1 MQIVRGTTNDNT
13 NPRVLFAW
21 QSPNV
26 GDSLETGT
34 PPSKR
39 QLKGGFFQP
48 FSELSFEVLRPDG
61 STLVPST
68 VVDVALEANYLD
80 PASDGGKQ
88 RIVILPFS
96 VGAAEP
102 VGTYTANVTFIAD
115 PDDGPAI
122 PVQTIA
128 VPFRVLDDGHPLV
141 AGYAQIVDA
150 IDQGFPIND
159 PTPCGGYSYTQA
171 KQAIERASRYVEQI
185 TGRFFENRYLVNDY
199 DGDGGPALQIDNPI
213 IGMTDVTFTF
223 TTFTPADLPIEEGD
237 LRVYNRHMRQNL
249 TQPDDRE
256 DPRVEFLRTPNYR
269 YPRAQLVG
277 SVDILSSYIGFTDS
291 QQNVKL
297 KGMFGYTD
305 YDGTPFGKTPDLITE
320 VTLRIAA
327 RYIGNLWTQIG
338 GAGTTSSVA
347 GPILSEKTMDQS
359 VTFANALSSGGGGNN
374 AFAGVFTGDPE
385 IDQLLALYMLPPR
398 FRSA

>member
-1 MQIVRGTTNDNT
+1 MMQIVRGTTNDNT

-277 SVDILSSYIGFTDS
+277 SVDILSSFIGFTDS

-305 YDGTPFGKTPDLITE
+305 FDGTPFGKTPDLITE

-338 GAGTTSSVA
+338 GAGVQPSPA
-347 GPILSEKTMDQS
+347 GAIMSERTMDQT
-359 VTFANALSSGGGGNN
+359 VTYTNSGGSGTGNN

-385 IDQLLALYMLPPR
+385 IDQLLALYMMPPR
-398 FRSA
+398 YRSA